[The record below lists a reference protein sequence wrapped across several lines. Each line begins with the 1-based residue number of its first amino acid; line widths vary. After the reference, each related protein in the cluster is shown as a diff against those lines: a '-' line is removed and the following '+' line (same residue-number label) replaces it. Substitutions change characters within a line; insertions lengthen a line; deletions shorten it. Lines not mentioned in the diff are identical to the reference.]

1 MAMDHIVDVVH
12 RNARADRCSRPVA
25 ERGHRFVRFQGEEWI
40 ILGLYFAHTPN
51 GQREL
56 FYILRLHDGAGED
69 QFAQSPESGRG

>member
-1 MAMDHIVDVVH
+1 MDHTVDVVH

-25 ERGHRFVRFQGEEWI
+25 ERGQRFVRFQGEEWL
-40 ILGLYFAHTPN
+40 ILGLYFAHAHN

-56 FYILRLHDGAGED
+56 FYILRLHEGDGQS